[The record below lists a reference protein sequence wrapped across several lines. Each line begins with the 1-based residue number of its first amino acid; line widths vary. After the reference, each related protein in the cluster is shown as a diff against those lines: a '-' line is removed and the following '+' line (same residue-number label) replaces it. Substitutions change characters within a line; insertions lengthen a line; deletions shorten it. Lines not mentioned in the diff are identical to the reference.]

1 SLSKRAW
8 CSGARSSRLTIG
20 FTRAIVALLLAAPA
34 AAPAPPDTSIAAG
47 QGLAALTGP
56 AFPPAPG
63 ALTRCSSGSPPAGWE
78 RSPSVSELSLVNSG
92 LHRIAHLVGRRHG

>member
-1 SLSKRAW
+1 FQGRARPGLCSTIVDGPLIRPRRAASLSKRAW

-34 AAPAPPDTSIAAG
+34 AAPA
-47 QGLAALTGP
+47 
-56 AFPPAPG
+56 